1 MKFRERVRK
10 MSHEGLSFP
19 LPNALLIQLVR
30 PDINVPTGLG
40 TMSEPDHILIVED
53 EPITRE
59 QLVAY
64 FEEEGYR
71 VSSTGSGDEVQKIIE
86 ETDVVLLLLDIKLPG
101 KDGLTLTRE
110 IRANSDIGIIL
121 VTSKQEQIDRILGL
135 ESGADDYVTKPF
147 DTRELLSRAR
157 NLIRRVEIQQSQ
169 RKRNHIRTFEGWKLD
184 LNKRELTSPEAEVIQ
199 LSAGEYQLLLAFME
213 QAGEVMNR
221 DQLMNRIRNRE
232 WFPDDRYIDVLV
244 GQLRKKLGERA
255 ANAKIIATIH
265 GTGYLFTPEVA

>member
-1 MKFRERVRK
+1 
-10 MSHEGLSFP
+10 
-19 LPNALLIQLVR
+19 
-30 PDINVPTGLG
+30 
-40 TMSEPDHILIVED
+40 MSEPDHILVVED

-59 QLVAY
+59 QLVSY
-64 FEEEGYR
+64 FEEEGFR
-71 VSSTGSGDEVQKIIE
+71 VSSTGSGDEVQQIVDD
-86 ETDVVLLLLDIKLPG
+86 TDVVLVLLDIKLPG

-147 DTRELLSRAR
+147 DPRELLSRAR
-157 NLIRRVEIQQSQ
+157 NLIRRVQIQQKQ
-169 RKRNHIRTFEGWKLD
+169 RRRNHMRSFDGWSLD
-184 LNKRELTSPEAEVIQ
+184 LNKRELTSPDGIAVQ

>member
-1 MKFRERVRK
+1 MAE
-10 MSHEGLSFP
+10 
-19 LPNALLIQLVR
+19 Q
-30 PDINVPTGLG
+30 
-40 TMSEPDHILIVED
+40 DHILVVED

-64 FEEEGYR
+64 FEEEGFK
-71 VSSTGSGDEVQKIIE
+71 VTATGSGDEVLPLIANNDIIL
-86 ETDVVLLLLDIKLPG
+86 VLLDIKLPG

-110 IRANSDIGIIL
+110 IRSQSDVGIIL

-147 DTRELLSRAR
+147 DPRELLSRSR
-157 NLIRRVEIQQSQ
+157 NLIRRAQMQQKQ
-169 RKRNHIRTFEGWKLD
+169 RKKNHLRTFESWTLD
-184 LNKRELTSPEAEVIQ
+184 LNKRELTSTDGEKQ
-199 LSAGEYQLLLAFME
+199 TLSAGEYQLLLAFME

-244 GQLRKKLGERA
+244 GQLRKKLGEKA
-255 ANAKIIATIH
+255 SNAKIISTIH

>member
-1 MKFRERVRK
+1 MTE
-10 MSHEGLSFP
+10 
-19 LPNALLIQLVR
+19 QQ
-30 PDINVPTGLG
+30 
-40 TMSEPDHILIVED
+40 DHILIVED
-53 EPITRE
+53 EPITRD
-59 QLVAY
+59 QLVSY
-64 FEEEGYR
+64 FEDEGFR
-71 VSSTGSGDEVQKIIE
+71 VTSTGSGDEVLPLVMENEVIL
-86 ETDVVLLLLDIKLPG
+86 VLLDIKLPG

-110 IRANSDIGIIL
+110 IRSQSDIGIIL

-147 DTRELLSRAR
+147 DPRELLSRAR
-157 NLIRRVEIQQSQ
+157 NLIRRVHIQQKQ
-169 RKRNHIRTFEGWKLD
+169 RRKNHIRTFEGWQLD
-184 LNKRELTSPEAEVIQ
+184 LNKRELTAPDGAQ
-199 LSAGEYQLLLAFME
+199 TTLSAGEYQLLLAFME

>member
-1 MKFRERVRK
+1 MAE
-10 MSHEGLSFP
+10 
-19 LPNALLIQLVR
+19 Q
-30 PDINVPTGLG
+30 
-40 TMSEPDHILIVED
+40 DHILVVED

-64 FEEEGYR
+64 FEEEGFK
-71 VSSTGSGDEVQKIIE
+71 VTATGSGDEVLPLVANSDIIL
-86 ETDVVLLLLDIKLPG
+86 VLLDIKLPG

-110 IRANSDIGIIL
+110 IRSQSDVGIIL

-147 DTRELLSRAR
+147 DPRELLSRSR
-157 NLIRRVEIQQSQ
+157 NLIRRAQMQQKQ
-169 RKRNHIRTFEGWKLD
+169 RKKNHIRSFESWTLD
-184 LNKRELTSPEAEVIQ
+184 LNKRELTSTDGEKQ
-199 LSAGEYQLLLAFME
+199 TLSAGEYQLLLAFME

-244 GQLRKKLGERA
+244 GQLRKKLGEKA
-255 ANAKIIATIH
+255 SNAKIISTIH

>member
-1 MKFRERVRK
+1 MDWEETK
-10 MSHEGLSFP
+10 
-19 LPNALLIQLVR
+19 N
-30 PDINVPTGLG
+30 
-40 TMSEPDHILIVED
+40 MSEPDHILVVED

-59 QLVAY
+59 QLVSY
-64 FEEEGYR
+64 FEDEGFK
-71 VSSTGSGDEVQKIIE
+71 VSSTGSGDEVQQLVE
-86 ETDVVLLLLDIKLPG
+86 DTDVILVLLDIKLPG

-110 IRANSDIGIIL
+110 IRTNSDIGIIL
-121 VTSKQEQIDRILGL
+121 VTSKQDQIDRILGL

-147 DTRELLSRAR
+147 DPRELLSRAR
-157 NLIRRVEIQQSQ
+157 NLIRRVQIQQSQ
-169 RKRNHIRTFEGWKLD
+169 RKRNHMRKFDGWTLD
-184 LNKRELTSPEAEVIQ
+184 LNKRELTSPDNETVQ

-265 GTGYLFTPEVA
+265 GTGYLFTPEVT

>member
-1 MKFRERVRK
+1 M
-10 MSHEGLSFP
+10 P
-19 LPNALLIQLVR
+19 PR
-30 PDINVPTGLG
+30 PYAVPGLG
-40 TMSEPDHILIVED
+40 KEQDCSAMAEQEHILVVED

-59 QLVAY
+59 QLVSY
-64 FEEEGYR
+64 FEEEGFQ
-71 VSSTGSGDEVQKIIE
+71 VTATGQGDEVQG
-86 ETDVVLLLLDIKLPG
+86 LLDNHDITLILLDIKLPG

-110 IRANSDIGIIL
+110 IRANSDVGVIL

-147 DTRELLSRAR
+147 DPRELLSRAR
-157 NLIRRVEIQQSQ
+157 NLLRRVHSQQSL
-169 RKRNHIRTFEGWKLD
+169 RKKNHIRKFDGWTLD
-184 LNKRELTSPEAEVIQ
+184 LNKRELLSPEGEQKQ

-213 QAGEVMNR
+213 KAGEVMNR

-265 GTGYLFTPEVA
+265 GTGYLFTPEVV

>member
-1 MKFRERVRK
+1 MTER
-10 MSHEGLSFP
+10 
-19 LPNALLIQLVR
+19 Q
-30 PDINVPTGLG
+30 
-40 TMSEPDHILIVED
+40 DHILVVED
-53 EPITRE
+53 EPITRD
-59 QLVAY
+59 QLVSY
-64 FEEEGYR
+64 FEDEGFR
-71 VSSTGSGDEVQKIIE
+71 VTSTGTGDEVLPLVADS
-86 ETDVVLLLLDIKLPG
+86 DVILVLLDIKLPG

-110 IRANSDIGIIL
+110 IRTQSDIGIIL

-147 DTRELLSRAR
+147 DPRELLSRAR
-157 NLIRRVEIQQSQ
+157 NLIRRVHIQQKQ
-169 RKRNHIRTFEGWKLD
+169 RRKNHIRSFEGWQLD
-184 LNKRELTSPEAEVIQ
+184 LNKRELTSPEGTQSA

>member
-1 MKFRERVRK
+1 MAV
-10 MSHEGLSFP
+10 
-19 LPNALLIQLVR
+19 QQ
-30 PDINVPTGLG
+30 
-40 TMSEPDHILIVED
+40 DHILVVED

-59 QLVAY
+59 QLVSY

-71 VSSTGSGDEVQKIIE
+71 VTSTGNGEEVASMIAD
-86 ETDVVLLLLDIKLPG
+86 DVILVLLDIKLPG

-110 IRANSDIGIIL
+110 IRVQSDIGIIL

-147 DTRELLSRAR
+147 DPRELLSRAR
-157 NLIRRVEIQQSQ
+157 NLIRRVHIQQSQ
-169 RKRNHIRTFEGWKLD
+169 RRKNHIRTFDDWQLD
-184 LNKRELTSPEAEVIQ
+184 LNKRELTSPEEVKAT

-213 QAGEVMNR
+213 RAGEVMNR

-265 GTGYLFTPEVA
+265 GTGYLFTPEVV

>member
-1 MKFRERVRK
+1 
-10 MSHEGLSFP
+10 
-19 LPNALLIQLVR
+19 
-30 PDINVPTGLG
+30 
-40 TMSEPDHILIVED
+40 MSETDHILIVED

-64 FEEEGYR
+64 FEEEGFR
-71 VSSTGSGDEVQKIIE
+71 VSSTGSGDEVHKIVN
-86 ETDVVLLLLDIKLPG
+86 ETDVILVLLDIKLPG

-110 IRANSDIGIIL
+110 IRTNSDIGIIL

-147 DTRELLSRAR
+147 DPRELLSRAR
-157 NLIRRVEIQQSQ
+157 NLIRRVEMQQSQ
-169 RKRNHIRTFEGWKLD
+169 RKRNHLRVFDGWSLD
-184 LNKRELTSPEAEVIQ
+184 LNKRELTEPGGTPVQ

-221 DQLMNRIRNRE
+221 DMLMNRIRNRE

-255 ANAKIIATIH
+255 SNAKIIATIH
-265 GTGYLFTPEVA
+265 GTGYLFTPEVT

>member
-1 MKFRERVRK
+1 MAE
-10 MSHEGLSFP
+10 
-19 LPNALLIQLVR
+19 QQ
-30 PDINVPTGLG
+30 
-40 TMSEPDHILIVED
+40 DHILVVED
-53 EPITRE
+53 EPITRD
-59 QLVAY
+59 QLVSY
-64 FEEEGYR
+64 FEDEGFK
-71 VSSTGSGDEVQKIIE
+71 VTSTGSGDEVLPIVMDS
-86 ETDVVLLLLDIKLPG
+86 DVILVLLDIKLPG

-110 IRANSDIGIIL
+110 IRTQSDIGIIL

-147 DTRELLSRAR
+147 DPRELLSRAR
-157 NLIRRVEIQQSQ
+157 NLIRRVHIQQKQ
-169 RKRNHIRTFEGWKLD
+169 RRKNHIRSFEGWQLD
-184 LNKRELTSPEAEVIQ
+184 LNKRELTSPEGSQ
-199 LSAGEYQLLLAFME
+199 TTLSAGEYQLLLAFME

>member
-1 MKFRERVRK
+1 
-10 MSHEGLSFP
+10 
-19 LPNALLIQLVR
+19 
-30 PDINVPTGLG
+30 
-40 TMSEPDHILIVED
+40 MSEPDHILVVED

-64 FEEEGYR
+64 FEDEGFK
-71 VSSTGSGDEVQKIIE
+71 VSSTGSADDVQRLVDETGI
-86 ETDVVLLLLDIKLPG
+86 VLVLLDIKLPG

-110 IRANSDIGIIL
+110 IRAHSDIGIIL
-121 VTSKQEQIDRILGL
+121 VTSKQDQIDRILGL

-147 DTRELLSRAR
+147 DPRELLSRAK
-157 NLIRRVEIQQSQ
+157 NLIRRVHIQQKQ
-169 RKRNHIRTFEGWKLD
+169 RKRNHMRTFDGWTLD
-184 LNKRELTSPEAEVIQ
+184 LNKRELTSPEGVPAQ

-255 ANAKIIATIH
+255 ATAKVIATIH

>member
-1 MKFRERVRK
+1 
-10 MSHEGLSFP
+10 
-19 LPNALLIQLVR
+19 
-30 PDINVPTGLG
+30 
-40 TMSEPDHILIVED
+40 MSEPDHILIVED

-59 QLVAY
+59 QLVSY
-64 FEEEGYR
+64 FEDEGFR
-71 VSSTGSGDEVQKIIE
+71 VSSTGSGDEVQNIIDD
-86 ETDVVLLLLDIKLPG
+86 TNVILVLLDIKLPG

-110 IRANSDIGIIL
+110 IRVNSDIGIIL

-147 DTRELLSRAR
+147 DPRELLSRSR
-157 NLIRRVEIQQSQ
+157 NLIRRVQIQQSQ
-169 RKRNHIRTFEGWKLD
+169 RRRNHIRKFDGWSLD
-184 LNKRELTSPEAEVIQ
+184 LNKRELTSPDGEPIQ

>member
-1 MKFRERVRK
+1 
-10 MSHEGLSFP
+10 
-19 LPNALLIQLVR
+19 
-30 PDINVPTGLG
+30 
-40 TMSEPDHILIVED
+40 MSEPDHILIVED

-64 FEEEGYR
+64 FEDEGFR
-71 VSSTGSGDEVQKIIE
+71 VSSTGSGDEVQKIVEDTNVIL
-86 ETDVVLLLLDIKLPG
+86 VLLDIKLPG

-110 IRANSDIGIIL
+110 IRAHSDIGIIL

-147 DTRELLSRAR
+147 DPRELLSRAR
-157 NLIRRVEIQQSQ
+157 NLIRRVQIQQKQ
-169 RKRNHIRTFEGWKLD
+169 RKRNHMRTFDGWVLD
-184 LNKRELTSPEAEVIQ
+184 LNKRELTSPDGVPAQ

-255 ANAKIIATIH
+255 ANAKVIATIH
-265 GTGYLFTPEVA
+265 GTGYLFTPEVI

>member
-1 MKFRERVRK
+1 M
-10 MSHEGLSFP
+10 
-19 LPNALLIQLVR
+19 ADQ
-30 PDINVPTGLG
+30 
-40 TMSEPDHILIVED
+40 DHILVVED

-59 QLVAY
+59 QLVSY
-64 FEEEGYR
+64 FEDEGFR
-71 VSSTGSGDEVQKIIE
+71 VTSTGSGDEVHKMVAD
-86 ETDVVLLLLDIKLPG
+86 TDVILVLLDIKLPG

-110 IRANSDIGIIL
+110 IRAHSDIGIIL
-121 VTSKQEQIDRILGL
+121 VTSKLEQIDRILGL

-147 DTRELLSRAR
+147 DPRELLSRSR
-157 NLIRRVEIQQSQ
+157 NLIRRVHIQQSQ
-169 RKRNHIRTFEGWKLD
+169 RRKNHVRSFEGWQLD
-184 LNKRELTSPEAEVIQ
+184 LNKRELTSPAEEKAT

>member
-1 MKFRERVRK
+1 MTE
-10 MSHEGLSFP
+10 
-19 LPNALLIQLVR
+19 Q
-30 PDINVPTGLG
+30 
-40 TMSEPDHILIVED
+40 DHILVVED

-59 QLVAY
+59 QLVSY
-64 FEEEGYR
+64 FEDEGFR
-71 VSSTGSGDEVQKIIE
+71 VTATGSGDEVLKIVADS
-86 ETDVVLLLLDIKLPG
+86 DVILVLLDIKLPG

-110 IRANSDIGIIL
+110 IRAHSDIGVIL

-147 DTRELLSRAR
+147 DPRELLSRAR
-157 NLIRRVEIQQSQ
+157 NLIRRVHIQQSQ
-169 RKRNHIRTFEGWKLD
+169 RRKNHIRTFEGWQLD
-184 LNKRELTSPEAEVIQ
+184 LNKRELTSPTNEKTT

>member
-1 MKFRERVRK
+1 MAE
-10 MSHEGLSFP
+10 
-19 LPNALLIQLVR
+19 Q
-30 PDINVPTGLG
+30 
-40 TMSEPDHILIVED
+40 DHILIVED

-59 QLVAY
+59 QLVSY
-64 FEEEGYR
+64 FEEEGFR
-71 VSSTGSGDEVQKIIE
+71 VSSAGTGEEALDLVSGSDI
-86 ETDVVLLLLDIKLPG
+86 VLVLLDIKLPG

-110 IRANSDIGIIL
+110 IRQESDIGVIL

-147 DTRELLSRAR
+147 DPRELLSRAR
-157 NLIRRVEIQQSQ
+157 NLIRRVQIQQSQ
-169 RKRNHIRTFEGWKLD
+169 RRKNHIRSFESWQLD
-184 LNKRELTSPEAEVIQ
+184 LNKRELTSPEGDKST

-213 QAGEVMNR
+213 KAGEVMNR

>member
-1 MKFRERVRK
+1 
-10 MSHEGLSFP
+10 
-19 LPNALLIQLVR
+19 
-30 PDINVPTGLG
+30 
-40 TMSEPDHILIVED
+40 MSESDHILVVED

-71 VSSTGSGDEVQKIIE
+71 VSSTGSGDEVQKLVD
-86 ETDVVLLLLDIKLPG
+86 ETDIVLVLLDIKLPG

-110 IRANSDIGIIL
+110 IRAHSDIGIIL

-147 DTRELLSRAR
+147 DPRELLSRAR
-157 NLIRRVEIQQSQ
+157 NLIRRVQIQQKQ
-169 RKRNHIRTFEGWKLD
+169 RRRNHMRTFDGWTLD
-184 LNKRELTSPEAEVIQ
+184 LNKRELTSPDGIPVQ

-255 ANAKIIATIH
+255 ANAKVIATIH
-265 GTGYLFTPEVA
+265 GTGYLFTPEVV

>member
-1 MKFRERVRK
+1 MTER
-10 MSHEGLSFP
+10 
-19 LPNALLIQLVR
+19 Q
-30 PDINVPTGLG
+30 
-40 TMSEPDHILIVED
+40 DHILVVED
-53 EPITRE
+53 EPITRD
-59 QLVAY
+59 QLVSY
-64 FEEEGYR
+64 FEDEGFR
-71 VSSTGSGDEVQKIIE
+71 VTSTGTGDEVLPLVADS
-86 ETDVVLLLLDIKLPG
+86 DVNLVFLAIKLPG

-110 IRANSDIGIIL
+110 IRTQSDIGIIL

-147 DTRELLSRAR
+147 DPRELLSRAR
-157 NLIRRVEIQQSQ
+157 NLIRRVHIQQKQ
-169 RKRNHIRTFEGWKLD
+169 RRKNHIRSFEGWQLD
-184 LNKRELTSPEAEVIQ
+184 LNKRELTSPEGTQ
-199 LSAGEYQLLLAFME
+199 STLSAGEYQLLLAFME

>member
-1 MKFRERVRK
+1 
-10 MSHEGLSFP
+10 
-19 LPNALLIQLVR
+19 
-30 PDINVPTGLG
+30 
-40 TMSEPDHILIVED
+40 MSEPDHILIVED

-64 FEEEGYR
+64 FEDEGYR
-71 VSSTGSGDEVQKIIE
+71 VSSTGSGDEVQKIVE
-86 ETDVVLLLLDIKLPG
+86 NTDVILVLLDIKLPG

-110 IRANSDIGIIL
+110 IRAHSDIGIIL

-147 DTRELLSRAR
+147 DPRELLSRAR
-157 NLIRRVEIQQSQ
+157 NLIRRVQIQQKQ
-169 RKRNHIRTFEGWKLD
+169 RKRNHMRTFDGWSLD
-184 LNKRELTSPEAEVIQ
+184 LNKRELTTPEGQPIQ

-221 DQLMNRIRNRE
+221 DQLMNRIRNGE

-265 GTGYLFTPEVA
+265 GTGYLFTPEVV

>member
-1 MKFRERVRK
+1 MAE
-10 MSHEGLSFP
+10 
-19 LPNALLIQLVR
+19 Q
-30 PDINVPTGLG
+30 
-40 TMSEPDHILIVED
+40 DHILIVED

-59 QLVAY
+59 QLVSY
-64 FEEEGYR
+64 FEEEGFR
-71 VSSTGSGDEVQKIIE
+71 VSRTGQGDEVQK
-86 ETDVVLLLLDIKLPG
+86 LLDDNEITLVLLDIKLPG

-110 IRANSDIGIIL
+110 IRTQSDVGVIL

-147 DTRELLSRAR
+147 DPRELLSRAR
-157 NLIRRVEIQQSQ
+157 NLLRRVHIQQSQ
-169 RKRNHIRTFEGWKLD
+169 RRKNHIRRFDGWTLD
-184 LNKRELTSPEAEVIQ
+184 LNKRELQSPDGEMKQ

-213 QAGEVMNR
+213 KAGEVMNR

>member
-1 MKFRERVRK
+1 MTE
-10 MSHEGLSFP
+10 
-19 LPNALLIQLVR
+19 QQ
-30 PDINVPTGLG
+30 
-40 TMSEPDHILIVED
+40 DHILVVED
-53 EPITRE
+53 EPITRD
-59 QLVAY
+59 QLVSY
-64 FEEEGYR
+64 FEDEGFR
-71 VSSTGSGDEVQKIIE
+71 VTSTGNGDEVLPLVMDSDAIL
-86 ETDVVLLLLDIKLPG
+86 VLLDIKLPG

-110 IRANSDIGIIL
+110 IRTQSDVGIIL

-147 DTRELLSRAR
+147 DPRELLSRAR
-157 NLIRRVEIQQSQ
+157 NLIRRVHIQQKQ
-169 RKRNHIRTFEGWKLD
+169 RRKNHIRSFEGWQLD
-184 LNKRELTSPEAEVIQ
+184 LNKRELTSPEGTKTT

-213 QAGEVMNR
+213 KAGEVMNR

-265 GTGYLFTPEVA
+265 GTGYLFTPEVV

>member
-1 MKFRERVRK
+1 
-10 MSHEGLSFP
+10 
-19 LPNALLIQLVR
+19 
-30 PDINVPTGLG
+30 
-40 TMSEPDHILIVED
+40 MSEPDHILVVED

-59 QLVAY
+59 QLVSY
-64 FEEEGYR
+64 FEEEGFR
-71 VSSTGSGDEVQKIIE
+71 VSSTGSGDEVQKIVDD
-86 ETDVVLLLLDIKLPG
+86 TDVVLVLLDIKLPG

-147 DTRELLSRAR
+147 DPRELLSRAR
-157 NLIRRVEIQQSQ
+157 NLIRRVQIQQKQ
-169 RKRNHIRTFEGWKLD
+169 RRRNHIRTFDGWCLD
-184 LNKRELTSPEAEVIQ
+184 LNKRELTSPDGIAVQ

>member
-1 MKFRERVRK
+1 
-10 MSHEGLSFP
+10 
-19 LPNALLIQLVR
+19 
-30 PDINVPTGLG
+30 
-40 TMSEPDHILIVED
+40 MSEPDHILIDED

-64 FEEEGYR
+64 FEDEGFR
-71 VSSTGSGDEVQKIIE
+71 VSSTGSGDEVQKIVE
-86 ETDVVLLLLDIKLPG
+86 DTDVILVLLDIKLPG

-110 IRANSDIGIIL
+110 IRAHSDIGIIL

-147 DTRELLSRAR
+147 DPRELLSRAR
-157 NLIRRVEIQQSQ
+157 NLIRRVQIQQKQ
-169 RKRNHIRTFEGWKLD
+169 RKRNHMRTFDGWSLD
-184 LNKRELTSPEAEVIQ
+184 LNKRELTTPEGQPIQ

-255 ANAKIIATIH
+255 ANAKISATIH
-265 GTGYLFTPEVA
+265 GTGYLCTPEVV

>member
-1 MKFRERVRK
+1 
-10 MSHEGLSFP
+10 
-19 LPNALLIQLVR
+19 
-30 PDINVPTGLG
+30 
-40 TMSEPDHILIVED
+40 MSETDHILVVED

-64 FEEEGYR
+64 FEDEGFR
-71 VSSTGSGDEVQKIIE
+71 VSSTGSGDEVQKIVS
-86 ETDVVLLLLDIKLPG
+86 ETDVILVLLDIKLPG

-110 IRANSDIGIIL
+110 IRTNSDIGIIL

-147 DTRELLSRAR
+147 DPRELLSRAR
-157 NLIRRVEIQQSQ
+157 NLIRRVEMQQNQ
-169 RKRNHIRTFEGWKLD
+169 RRRNHLRTFDGWSLD
-184 LNKRELTSPEAEVIQ
+184 LNKRELTSPDNCPVQ

-255 ANAKIIATIH
+255 SNAKIIATIH
-265 GTGYLFTPEVA
+265 GTGYLFTPEVV

>member
-1 MKFRERVRK
+1 MAEQ
-10 MSHEGLSFP
+10 E
-19 LPNALLIQLVR
+19 
-30 PDINVPTGLG
+30 
-40 TMSEPDHILIVED
+40 HILIVED

-59 QLVAY
+59 QLVSY
-64 FEEEGYR
+64 FEEEGFR
-71 VSSTGSGDEVQKIIE
+71 VSSTGSGSEVLPMVADNEVIL
-86 ETDVVLLLLDIKLPG
+86 VLLDIKLPG

-110 IRANSDIGIIL
+110 IRAQSDIGIIL

-147 DTRELLSRAR
+147 DPRELLSRAK
-157 NLIRRVEIQQSQ
+157 NLIRRVHIQQSQ
-169 RKRNHIRTFEGWKLD
+169 RRKNHIHSFDGWQLD
-184 LNKRELTSPEAEVIQ
+184 LNKRELTSPEGQ
-199 LSAGEYQLLLAFME
+199 QTTLSAGEYQLLLAFME
-213 QAGEVMNR
+213 KAGEVMNR
-221 DQLMNRIRNRE
+221 DQLMFRIRNRE

>member
-1 MKFRERVRK
+1 MAE
-10 MSHEGLSFP
+10 
-19 LPNALLIQLVR
+19 QQ
-30 PDINVPTGLG
+30 
-40 TMSEPDHILIVED
+40 DHILVVED
-53 EPITRE
+53 EPITRD
-59 QLVAY
+59 QLVSY
-64 FEEEGYR
+64 FEDEGFK
-71 VSSTGSGDEVQKIIE
+71 VTSTGSGDEVLPIVMDS
-86 ETDVVLLLLDIKLPG
+86 DVILVLLDIKLPG

-110 IRANSDIGIIL
+110 IRTQSDIGIIL

-147 DTRELLSRAR
+147 DPRELLSRSR
-157 NLIRRVEIQQSQ
+157 NLIRRVHIQQKQ
-169 RKRNHIRTFEGWKLD
+169 RRKNHIRTFEGWQLD
-184 LNKRELTSPEAEVIQ
+184 LNKRELTSPEGSQ
-199 LSAGEYQLLLAFME
+199 TTLSAGEYQLLLAFME

>member
-1 MKFRERVRK
+1 MAE
-10 MSHEGLSFP
+10 
-19 LPNALLIQLVR
+19 QQ
-30 PDINVPTGLG
+30 
-40 TMSEPDHILIVED
+40 DHILVVED

-59 QLVAY
+59 QLVSY
-64 FEEEGYR
+64 FEEEGFR
-71 VSSTGSGDEVQKIIE
+71 VTSTGTGDEVLPLV
-86 ETDVVLLLLDIKLPG
+86 TDSDVILVLLDIKLPG

-110 IRANSDIGIIL
+110 IRAESDIGVIL

-147 DTRELLSRAR
+147 DPRELLSRAR
-157 NLIRRVEIQQSQ
+157 NLIRRVHIQQKQ
-169 RKRNHIRTFEGWKLD
+169 RKKNHIRSFDGWRLD
-184 LNKRELTSPEAEVIQ
+184 LNKRELTSPDGEQAT

-213 QAGEVMNR
+213 RAGEVMNR